1 MRLCLDELYTP
12 LIAARLRELGHDVVS
27 VHDRPA
33 LLGTPD
39 PELLKL
45 MAAEHRAILTDNV
58 ADFMAVITGLALAGD
73 EHYGLLLTSD
83 ASMPRSRNTVGL
95 FVRTLDHYLRGH
107 TADDALRNRID
118 WLAPAIDSE

>member
-1 MRLCLDELYTP
+1 MSLCLDELYTP

-27 VHDRPA
+27 VHDRPP

-39 PELLKL
+39 PELLRL

-73 EHYGLLLTSD
+73 DHYGLLLTSD
-83 ASMPRSRNTVGL
+83 AAMPRSRNTIGL
-95 FVRTLDHYLRGH
+95 FVRTLDHYLRGR
-107 TADDALRNRID
+107 TAEDALRNRID
-118 WLAPAIDSE
+118 WLTPVLDSE

>member
-39 PELLKL
+39 PELLTL
-45 MAAEHRAILTDNV
+45 MADRKSV
-58 ADFMAVITGLALAGD
+58 V
-73 EHYGLLLTSD
+73 
-83 ASMPRSRNTVGL
+83 
-95 FVRTLDHYLRGH
+95 
-107 TADDALRNRID
+107 
-118 WLAPAIDSE
+118 